1 MAEDGGGVA
10 FHDVEVVRDTGLGLM
25 CRVGGRAVYVPPLR
39 VLPGSTVRRMGDRGT
54 LVLPLDVAEDLG
66 LV

>member
-1 MAEDGGGVA
+1 
-10 FHDVEVVRDTGLGLM
+10 
-25 CRVGGRAVYVPPLR
+25 